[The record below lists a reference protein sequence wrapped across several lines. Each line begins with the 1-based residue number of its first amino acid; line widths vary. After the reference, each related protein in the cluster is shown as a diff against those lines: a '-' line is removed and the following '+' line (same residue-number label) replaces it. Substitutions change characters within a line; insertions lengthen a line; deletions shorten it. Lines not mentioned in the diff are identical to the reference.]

1 MGGRKKKNPVPD
13 YGTRVK
19 TRFTSWCHPHSVPR
33 YPLCLLLREGDRIR
47 LRTCSD
53 AVFPRSCH
61 VRASSLMARFSVR
74 RCTGYSCVLAAV
86 HTLGII
92 SVISRFVK
100 GGVWAEGSR
109 PSGEGRP
116 GKAGL
121 SEHFLGISGVHYV
134 PPVQIP
140 RARPWDQHFGGADI
154 GGDGDVVLVTQAADI
169 MEVLLIGPD
178 SRGR

>member
-1 MGGRKKKNPVPD
+1 MGGEKRKTPVPD

-116 GKAGL
+116 GKAVYQ
-121 SEHFLGISGVHYV
+121 STFWEFLGYIMFRQSRS
-134 PPVQIP
+134 P
-140 RARPWDQHFGGADI
+140 RARPWTSISAVPI
-154 GGDGDVVLVTQAADI
+154 LVAMGTLFSSHRRQI
-169 MEVLLIGPD
+169 
-178 SRGR
+178 